1 MYKDPSVTLAGPNS
15 GRMVTLG
22 SFGGSIVYEFEEPI
36 QNSDQNPYGI
46 DFIVYGNV
54 QKSETGES
62 YSSGMEPAAVMVSQD
77 GNTWYELAGSDYYE
91 RTTQHNISM
100 TYTNPDTTFKSAVDI
115 PVDRFYRCIRYS
127 KSKHLS
133 FTGILSG
140 SAELRRNE

>member
-22 SFGGSIVYEFEEPI
+22 SFGVSIVYEFEEPI

-77 GNTWYELAGSDYYE
+77 WYKSCLYYAVWYVHSNHFLPAH
-91 RTTQHNISM
+91 TTYFHQICKNLYC
-100 TYTNPDTTFKSAVDI
+100 TEQ
-115 PVDRFYRCIRYS
+115 R
-127 KSKHLS
+127 
-133 FTGILSG
+133 
-140 SAELRRNE
+140 